1 MDTPRTSSP
10 MSTSRHARA
19 DAVLDDHRDQPH
31 SLPRSNT
38 LLSQNRPDFLFQ
50 LNPLSSRPCSRASN
64 ENAIADDEEEEQLS
78 PRAVLENFPVIA
90 GRARALSN
98 GSNGSSSSRSV
109 SPPNSVEAFA
119 NPDRRRLERT
129 NTVSSFAPS
138 DIGASPR
145 RPQERRPTF
154 DSIINK
160 EDNCNLS
167 DDNTQQVEE
176 DVCFPMSSEKGR
188 DGIDFDEM
196 EEFVMEQRLQRKAT
210 YEPLKNVT
218 ADIAPLQ
225 TDSCSSSDEKVDHF
239 LPKAVQ
245 PVKNPDRFTFFSSE
259 LDSTVHA
266 SEIGD
271 LLCEGETFRHL
282 FRGGESV
289 WWLDCYNPTEAEM
302 RMLMK
307 SFSVHPLTA
316 EDIRVQ
322 ETREKV
328 ELFNHYYFVC
338 FRSFIQDKDSED
350 FLEPVNVY
358 LVVFREGILTFNF
371 RPSPH
376 SANVRKR
383 IGALRDY
390 VSLSSDWIC
399 YAMIDDITDSFA
411 PAIHDVERESDSIED
426 QVFIARADDFS
437 LLLKHIGECRKRCM
451 SLMRLLS
458 MKADVIRGFAKRCN
472 EQYSVT
478 PRREIGL
485 YLGDIQDHVVTMSG
499 NITHVEKMLS
509 RSHSNYLAQV
519 SVEAVQANMRAGEVL
534 SKITL
539 LGTILV
545 PLNLICGLFGM
556 NVKVPG
562 VNDDSLWWFGG
573 ICGVIALIV
582 VASLAFAKKR
592 RLI

>member
-1 MDTPRTSSP
+1 MDTPRSASP
-10 MSTSRHARA
+10 VSHRA
-19 DAVLDDHRDQPH
+19 AAELDDHRDQPH

-38 LLSQNRPDFLFQ
+38 LISQNRPDFLFQ
-50 LNPLSSRPCSRASN
+50 LDPLSSHPGSLADN
-64 ENAIADDEEEEQLS
+64 ENAVTDDEGDEQLS
-78 PRAVLENFPVIA
+78 PRAVLERFPMTP
-90 GRARALSN
+90 GRARAMSH
-98 GSNGSSSSRSV
+98 GSNATSSSRSL

-129 NTVSSFAPS
+129 NTVSSYAPS
-138 DIGASPR
+138 DIGQSPR
-145 RPQERRPTF
+145 RAERRPTF
-154 DSIINK
+154 DGTINQ
-160 EDNCNLS
+160 ENCC
-167 DDNTQQVEE
+167 DDTEKTQQVEE
-176 DVCFPMSSEKGR
+176 DVCFPMSSDKPN
-188 DGIDFDEM
+188 GIDFEEM
-196 EEFVMEQRLQRKAT
+196 EEFVQEQKLQRKAT
-210 YEPLKNVT
+210 YESLKTAV
-218 ADIAPLQ
+218 ADIEPLH
-225 TDSCSSSDEKVDHF
+225 TDSMSTSDEKVDHF
-239 LPKAVQ
+239 LPKTVQ
-245 PVKNPDRFTFFSSE
+245 PAKNPDRFTFFSSE
-259 LDSTVHA
+259 LDSTVHSA
-266 SEIGD
+266 EFGG
-271 LLCEGETFRHL
+271 LLCEGETFQHL

-307 SFSVHPLTA
+307 AFGVHPLTA

-338 FRSFIQDKDSED
+338 FRSFIQDKESED

-383 IGALRDY
+383 IGQLRDY

-399 YAMIDDITDSFA
+399 YAMIDDITDSFG
-411 PAIHDVERESDSIED
+411 PAIHDVERESDQIED
-426 QVFIARADDFS
+426 QVFIARTDDFS

-451 SLMRLLS
+451 GLMRLLS

-519 SVEAVQANMRAGEVL
+519 SVEAVQANMHANEVL

-562 VNDDSLWWFGG
+562 MDTENYNWFYG
-573 ICGVIALIV
+573 ICGVIGLIV
-582 VASLAFAKKR
+582 IASLVFAKMR